1 MPERRTK
8 DQVRLRLL
16 ELAAGDPMII
26 GAAVT
31 GSTATGSADQWS
43 DLDLALGVG
52 DHEPAAAL
60 ERWTEIMIDEFGAVH
75 HWDLPSGDWVYRVF
89 LLPDL
94 LEVDLGFAPAAQW
107 GPLASSW
114 QTVFGTPVEPEHA
127 AAKADVRTWTG
138 HLWHHLL
145 HARTAIERRRA
156 LQAAYWIGAAR
167 ELLIESA
174 CRRSGLPV
182 AYAKGA
188 DRLPPELIAAL
199 EATLVASTA
208 EPDLRR
214 ALAALSSVAAE
225 ELALADPPAVEPLR
239 PMLEQLRGP
248 VEP

>member
-1 MPERRTK
+1 MPQQRTK
-8 DQVRLRLL
+8 DQVRQRLL
-16 ELAAGDPMII
+16 DLAAGDPVIM
-26 GAAVT
+26 GAAIT
-31 GSTATGSADQWS
+31 GSTATGSADEWS

-52 DHEPAAAL
+52 DHELTAAL
-60 ERWTEIMIDEFGAVH
+60 ERWTRTMIDEFGAVH
-75 HWDLPSGDWVYRVF
+75 HWDLPAGDWVYRVF

-94 LEVDLGFAPAAQW
+94 LEVDLGFAPAAHW

-114 QTVFGTPVEPEHA
+114 QTIFGAPLEQDPTPATV
-127 AAKADVRTWTG
+127 DVRTWTG

-145 HARTAIERRRA
+145 HTRAAIERRRG

-174 CRRSGLPV
+174 CRRFGLPV

-188 DRLPPELIAAL
+188 HRLPPESVAAL
-199 EATLVASTA
+199 EATLVGSTA

-214 ALAALSSVAAE
+214 ALAALTDVAAE
-225 ELALADPPAVEPLR
+225 ELALADPAAAGPLR
-239 PMLEQLRGP
+239 PVLEQLRGP